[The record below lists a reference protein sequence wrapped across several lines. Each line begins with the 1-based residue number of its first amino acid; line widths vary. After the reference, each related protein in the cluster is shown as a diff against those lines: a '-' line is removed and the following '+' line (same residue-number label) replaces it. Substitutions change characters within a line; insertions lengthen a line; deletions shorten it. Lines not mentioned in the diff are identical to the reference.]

1 MRNMFGLV
9 LILGLGLAGLA
20 VYMAKNYISDYQMA
34 LANERANR
42 AEVIDT
48 VEIYVSKRALS
59 YGEPLLSEDV
69 RLVKFPTDSLP
80 EGTYATLE
88 ELFPK
93 GDESPR
99 VVLRA
104 MEINEAIM
112 AIKVTEAGETA
123 GLMSKLDR
131 GMRAFTIKVDV
142 SSGVSGF
149 LRTDDRVDVYWTGR
163 VNSQSR
169 EGEAIGEITKLIEA
183 RVRLIAVDQTSGSGA
198 TEATI
203 ARTVTV
209 AVSPQQVAALAQAQ
223 ATGNLT
229 LSLVGTEDDTIAEAI
244 EVDQRSLLGL
254 ASAPIAAVAAAIEVC
269 TIRTRRGGEVINM
282 EIPCTN

>member
-42 AEVIDT
+42 AEAIET

-69 RLVKFPTDSLP
+69 RLVKFPTESLP
-80 EGTYATLE
+80 EGTFATLE

-93 GDESPR
+93 GDDAPR

-112 AIKVTEAGETA
+112 AIKVTDAGETA

-169 EGEAIGEITKLIEA
+169 EGETIGEITKLIEA

-254 ASAPIAAVAAAIEVC
+254 VSAPVAAAIEAIEVC